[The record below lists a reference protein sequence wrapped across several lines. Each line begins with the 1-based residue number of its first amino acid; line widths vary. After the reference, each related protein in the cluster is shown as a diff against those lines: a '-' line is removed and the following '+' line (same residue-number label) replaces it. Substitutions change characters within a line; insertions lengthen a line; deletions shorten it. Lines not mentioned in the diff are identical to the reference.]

1 MIKTLSFFHEIWMNI
16 QKKTH
21 YFECEQMAIRVLSH
35 SNAKTC
41 KHVKNME
48 FLDFEMENG
57 TLREVG

>member
-1 MIKTLSFFHEIWMNI
+1 MNI